1 MFDKSKNTT
10 NTSIGKTN
18 RLIEGTHI
26 EGNITSTTD
35 FRLDGV
41 LIGNFTSKGKLVIG
55 PKGAVKGNISCS
67 NVDIEGVF
75 EGVLKINELLSIKST
90 AKLKGEVFIG
100 KLAVEPGALFEANCQ
115 MTGASSG
122 QPQTLPVE
130 KQ

>member
-122 QPQTLPVE
+122 HPQTLPVE